1 MSINE
6 EKMFILKM
14 LEQGKITSD
23 EAAKLIS
30 ALEGKQAEENA
41 SRQQKQNESGNQNSE
56 FGHKANQWKRE
67 WKNEWKGE
75 WKRDWKKKDC
85 NGQSDFDRIVDDFS
99 AKAEKF
105 GKNVA
110 STTAGI
116 FDKVVDFVGSFVDT
130 NSFNIFGSY
139 NAVDKNYE
147 AHAGEGK
154 DLYIEGV
161 NGNIMV
167 KKHLDDKVVIRTRIR
182 CPQNDTDSIVAFSD
196 DENAISLKVAN
207 RIMNLSVS
215 HEIFLPV
222 VSFNNVKI
230 ETSNG
235 KIYVEDAL
243 AKDFSCITK
252 NSHIDLMGVNSEK
265 VSVDTKNGKI
275 QISYL
280 ISKEVEVN
288 TSNSLI
294 DIKNM
299 KAETLKAVT
308 TNGRIAVEN
317 AQNYDGV
324 SEINLLLK
332 TTNGGIKVNM
342 NDMDNKGYKVR
353 GKTSNGGINLL
364 IPDLV
369 YENISKHGMAGHSFI
384 EAESKGYQDYP
395 EKVYINAETQNG
407 YIEIVK

>member
-41 SRQQKQNESGNQNSE
+41 ARQQKQNESGNQNGE
-56 FGHKANQWKRE
+56 FGHKANQWKRD

-147 AHAGEGK
+147 AQVAEGK

-182 CPQNDTDSIVAFSD
+182 CPQNDTDSIVSFSE
-196 DENAISLKVAN
+196 DEGAISLKVAN

-215 HEIFLPV
+215 HEIFLPAV
-222 VSFNNVKI
+222 RFNNVKI

-265 VSVDTKNGKI
+265 VSVNTKNGKI
-275 QISYL
+275 QISYI

-299 KAETLKAVT
+299 KAETLKAIT

-317 AQNYDGV
+317 AQSYEGI

-332 TTNGGIKVNM
+332 TSNSGIKVNM
-342 NDMDNKGYKVR
+342 NDMDSKGYKVR
-353 GKTSNGGINLL
+353 GKTTNGGINLL

-369 YENISKHGMAGHSFI
+369 YENISKLGGAGNSFI